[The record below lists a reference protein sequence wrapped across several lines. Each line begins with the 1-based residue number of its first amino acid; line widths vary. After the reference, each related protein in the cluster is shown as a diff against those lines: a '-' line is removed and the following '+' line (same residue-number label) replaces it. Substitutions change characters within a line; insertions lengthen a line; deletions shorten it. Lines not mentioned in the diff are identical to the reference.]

1 MVGGLGIFLAGAI
14 LAFAQ
19 FPQGARPGMVP
30 AETLDRL
37 TIVFIALEL
46 AFYGMAG
53 LCYARFPFGRADHDA
68 RLVSAAR
75 G

>member
-1 MVGGLGIFLAGAI
+1 
-14 LAFAQ
+14 
-19 FPQGARPGMVP
+19 MVP
-30 AETLDRL
+30 SGTLDRL
-37 TIVFIALEL
+37 TIVFIVLEL